1 VNGIVA
7 EVARRGRVSFRTF
20 MELALYHP
28 RCGYYTRPRRGPGPV
43 GPEGDFIT
51 APTASPLFVA
61 TLARLFDTLAE
72 RLECGLT
79 LLELGAGEGVFLE
92 SLTRAV
98 RPTTLARVVA
108 VEIAP
113 WARQRALRCCRNAE
127 VVGGLEEVERPT
139 GSVVLFA
146 SELYDALPV
155 HRVTMARV
163 GGQLVLQ
170 EYFVEVASDG
180 RLVWVC
186 DTPES
191 GEVATYLHE
200 SGIVLEEGQ
209 VAEVRPELRKIHAR
223 NLAWCGRDALALV
236 VEYGHPARRLFDAR
250 SRRHGSLVAY
260 TGHRL
265 VRDVLSEPGRL
276 DITAHVN
283 FDDLEGAAADV
294 GWDRGELRPLGLF
307 LALHGAVSLLPSRK
321 NGPLTPA
328 EWAALAAAK
337 KLLVPAGMASDLK
350 VLAQGKGRVWR
361 HYLAAAT
368 PPPMEA

>member
-1 VNGIVA
+1 MNGIVA
-7 EVARRGRVSFRTF
+7 EIARRGRVSFRTF

-28 RCGYYTRPRRGPGPV
+28 RFGYYTRPRSGPGPA
-43 GPEGDFIT
+43 GPGGDFLT

-61 TLARLFDTLAE
+61 TLARLCDTLAE
-72 RLECGLT
+72 RLGHGLT
-79 LLELGAGEGVFLE
+79 FLELGGGEGVLLE
-92 SLTRAV
+92 GLSRAV
-98 RPTTLARVVA
+98 RPGTLTRVVA

-113 WARQRALRCCRNAE
+113 WARRRIVRRCPGAQ
-127 VVGGLEEVERPT
+127 VVARLGEAERPT

-155 HRVTMARV
+155 RRLTLARV
-163 GGQLVLQ
+163 DGQLVLQ
-170 EYFVEVASDG
+170 EYFVEVG
-180 RLVWVC
+180 RGGSLQWVC
-186 DTPES
+186 DAPES
-191 GEVATYLHE
+191 PEVAVYLHE
-200 SGIVLEEGQ
+200 TGIVLEEGQ
-209 VAEVRPELRKIHAR
+209 VVEVRPELRGIHAS

-260 TGHRL
+260 SGHRL

-294 GWDRGELRPLGLF
+294 GWDRGEIRPLGLF
-307 LALHGAVSLLPSRK
+307 LALHGAVSLLPSGK
-321 NGPLTPA
+321 EGPLTPS
-328 EWAALAAAK
+328 EWATLAAAK
-337 KLLVPAGMASDLK
+337 KLLVPSGMASDLK
-350 VLAQGKGRVWR
+350 VLVQGRGRVWR
-361 HYLAAAT
+361 HYLHAAT